1 MIRPGGGNEL
11 DNRSIVRSIFRKHDK
26 AFSLNWERSLST
38 AAHHKP
44 CPFSACKDAILDRI
58 SSGNNANHMLSEE
71 SSGIGEKDLVESVV
85 ESLLIISFSKR
96 ANLARSG
103 CKDLHFE
110 RAHSAGLCCSS

>member
-1 MIRPGGGNEL
+1 
-11 DNRSIVRSIFRKHDK
+11 
-26 AFSLNWERSLST
+26 
-38 AAHHKP
+38 
-44 CPFSACKDAILDRI
+44 
-58 SSGNNANHMLSEE
+58 MLSEE